1 MEVDL
6 LKRQTFEEGK
16 FSVFKMII
24 GHNHT
29 SHKALGAH
37 QVAPHVP
44 YTFCTQQEI
53 DSITEF

>member
-1 MEVDL
+1 MEEDL
-6 LKRQTFEEGK
+6 LKRQTFEEEK
-16 FSVFKMII
+16 FSVSKMII

-29 SHKALGAH
+29 SHKVLGAH
-37 QVAPHVP
+37 RVAPRVP